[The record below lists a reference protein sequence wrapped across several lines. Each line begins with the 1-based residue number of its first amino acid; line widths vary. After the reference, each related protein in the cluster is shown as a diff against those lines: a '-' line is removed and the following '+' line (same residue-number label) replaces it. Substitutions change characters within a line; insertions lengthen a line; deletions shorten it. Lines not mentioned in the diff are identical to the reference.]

1 MKTTLTLVAAAASL
15 LAATAA
21 SAQVNARQDEQQR
34 RIDNGVA
41 SGRLTPGE
49 AAHDE
54 RQQGRIARTE
64 DRMRARNGG
73 PLTANQKARL
83 NARQNAASAHIR
95 ETKHNGRVD

>member
-1 MKTTLTLVAAAASL
+1 MKTPLTLAAVAATL

-21 SAQVNARQDEQQR
+21 SAQVNARQNEQQH

-73 PLTANQKARL
+73 PLSPGQKARL
-83 NARQNAASAHIR
+83 TARQDRASHHIYA
-95 ETKHNGRVD
+95 TKHNGRVG